1 MSNFAFEALYN
12 TAGAGCQTLT
22 FRDEFNQSLDNHGSV
37 LAASKPTAAAT
48 AAAATAATTAASAA
62 ATGATTATARHL
74 EEDRALDQRCQFLDQ
89 APIPN
94 RLAWGWV

>member
-37 LAASKPTAAAT
+37 LAATKPTAAT

-62 ATGATTATARHL
+62 ATGATAAAAIQL
-74 EEDRALDQRCQFLDQ
+74 EEALANRGHFLDP

-94 RLAWGWV
+94 RPAWGWV

>member
-74 EEDRALDQRCQFLDQ
+74 EEALDQRCQFLDQ